1 MLAIVFRLFSI
12 ISNTEF
18 HNVYFVMQNLEYVS
32 DINMGQAQPH
42 QKVLGYFVLWDVW
55 RCDSGYYLFL
65 YSRKYFCQVRGILEH
80 LPSQDNLIH
89 LATVN
94 QIRLNSCLYSP
105 LVPTHFWCWI
115 RAWNQ
120 KTHLVR
126 WGRLEAMKTTL
137 LPVYNSQ
144 CEKERGFLSIKFGV
158 LWTKCFWTFW
168 LLNQDS
174 VQWLKVSWD
183 FLALSSQLSQMT
195 NFYRNPL

>member
-80 LPSQDNLIH
+80 LFFFPHQKSI
-89 LATVN
+89 
-94 QIRLNSCLYSP
+94 LNFAS
-105 LVPTHFWCWI
+105 
-115 RAWNQ
+115 WN
-120 KTHLVR
+120 
-126 WGRLEAMKTTL
+126 
-137 LPVYNSQ
+137 
-144 CEKERGFLSIKFGV
+144 IKFV
-158 LWTKCFWTFW
+158 QNRLRQTKQET
-168 LLNQDS
+168 NRGIIQKD
-174 VQWLKVSWD
+174 KIH
-183 FLALSSQLSQMT
+183 FLD
-195 NFYRNPL
+195 NGE